1 MLWNYLHLNKKL
13 VVGNLKWKCENKAI
27 TNIAKSIEYSSSI
40 EIRSIYNTYIE
51 WIIRNTHIHNTQYS
65 K

>member
-40 EIRSIYNTYIE
+40 EEESIYNTYIE
-51 WIIRNTHIHNTQYS
+51 
-65 K
+65 